1 MSHDVSL
8 ECATCKAREKNI
20 FCRLSGDLIRRIS
33 GSKNGR
39 LYHKKQALFHEGN
52 PVQGLYCVQ
61 SGAVKVF
68 KTGLGG
74 KQLILRMAYAGDVI
88 ALEDIFYNKHYTS
101 SGEMLEEGRVCLVD
115 TAVLM
120 DVIRSDMETALVV
133 MKTLSTEVVFSEDE
147 RVELAQ
153 NRVRERMAR
162 LLTVL
167 SESHGRPSGKGVQIQ
182 LPVSR
187 EELAEMIGTAS
198 ETAMRLLKEFREDRL
213 LEVDGRKILVL
224 DREKLRKAARIDL

>member
-1 MSHDVSL
+1 MAHDASP

-20 FCRLSGDLIRRIS
+20 FCGLGPQWVKRLSDAKS
-33 GSKNGR
+33 SR
-39 LYHKKQALFHEGN
+39 LYQKKQVLFHEGN
-52 PVQGLYCVQ
+52 PVQGLFCVQ

-74 KQLILRMAYAGDVI
+74 KQLILRMAYAGDVVG
-88 ALEDIFYNKHYTS
+88 LEDIFYNKHYTA

-115 TAVLM
+115 RATFLDA
-120 DVIRSDMETALVV
+120 IRNNADLSFTV
-133 MKTLSTEVVFSEDE
+133 MKALSAEVVYSEDE

-153 NRVRERMAR
+153 NPVRERMAR

-167 SESHGRPSGKGVQIQ
+167 SESHGTPSGRGVQIQ

-187 EELAEMIGTAS
+187 EEMAEMIGTAS
-198 ETAMRLLKEFREDRL
+198 ETAMRLLKEFKDSRL

-224 DREKLRKAARIDL
+224 DRERLRKAARIAV